1 MVLGLAGWL
10 RADEAQ
16 ELFGRGEA
24 RYQAAE
30 WNGAA
35 ESYAAVLARFPGC
48 TYAAQAL
55 YSRGWALFQSGRFEG
70 ALADFRAFQERYPTN
85 ALAAECQL
93 KAGDS
98 LRQLRRLDE
107 ALRAY
112 DPVCAAGGRLAPD
125 AWAGKAAVLCAQGDF
140 AAAQAAFCAAARACG
155 RDARAAAYLS
165 HAGNAG
171 EAAQRAAVEHMRL
184 DHAAGRHEA
193 ALAGADAF
201 LVRHATGALLP
212 RVRLYRAEALL
223 ALNRLPEAL
232 QAYLQVGDA
241 DPDAA
246 AGASYGAAWV
256 LLAQEKKDEAC
267 QRFEAFARQYPKHLL
282 APDACFRI
290 GELAYEKGDFAAAA
304 TNYEIAAAAPAAFC
318 DPALYK
324 LGWARE
330 KLAQREPAVQAFLR
344 VAQQHPASEH
354 APEARYRAGCLLQ
367 LMGRFA
373 EARAALAAVGD
384 GVFAE
389 KAACGVADCWRAA
402 GRNTEAAAAYGQV
415 LARWPRGE
423 CRLRALLGRAESLR
437 AAGSFAEAAADYAE
451 AAAAGETR
459 EAAQAML
466 GQGHCWFALKQWDDA
481 ARCFLKVD
489 VLYGF
494 DELKPEAL
502 ALAARSREQAGD
514 AAKAAMCREELKK
527 RFPASREAKG
537 L

>member
-1 MVLGLAGWL
+1 VL

-16 ELFGRGEA
+16 ELFTRGEA
-24 RYQAAE
+24 LYQAAE
-30 WNGAA
+30 WKGAA
-35 ESYAAVLARFPGC
+35 GSYAAVLARFPGSP
-48 TYAAQAL
+48 YAAQSL
-55 YSRGWALFQSGRFEG
+55 YSRGWALFQAGSFEG

-107 ALRAY
+107 AVRAY

-125 AWAGKAAVLCAQGDF
+125 AWAGKAWALYAQRDF
-140 AAAQAAFCAAARACG
+140 DAAQAAFCAAAQACG

-165 HAGNAG
+165 QAGHAG
-171 EAAQRAAVEHMRL
+171 EAAQRAAVEQVRL
-184 DHAAGRHEA
+184 DHAAGRYEA
-193 ALAGADAF
+193 ALARADAC
-201 LVRHATGALLP
+201 LVRHATGAALP
-212 RVRLYRAEALL
+212 QLRLARAEALL
-223 ALNRLPEAL
+223 ELKRLPEAL
-232 QAYLQVGDA
+232 QAYLQVGGA
-241 DPDAA
+241 DAA
-246 AGASYGAAWV
+246 AAASASYGAAWV
-256 LLAQEKKDEAC
+256 LLAQGKKDEAR

-282 APDACFRI
+282 APDASFRI
-290 GELAYEKGDFAAAA
+290 GELAYEKEEFAAAA
-304 TNYEIAAAAPAAFC
+304 THYEIAAAAPAAFR
-318 DPALYK
+318 DKALYK

-330 KLAQREPAVQAFLR
+330 KQAQREPAAQAFLR
-344 VAQQHPASEH
+344 LAQQHPASEH

-367 LMGRFA
+367 AMGRLD
-373 EARAALAAVGD
+373 EARAALAAAGD
-384 GVFAE
+384 SVFAE

-402 GRNTEAAAAYGQV
+402 GSNTEAAVAYGQV

-423 CRLRALLGRAESLR
+423 CRLRALLGRADAQR
-437 AAGSFAEAAADYAE
+437 AAGAFAGAAADYAE

-466 GQGHCWFALKQWDDA
+466 GQGHCWLALKKWDDA

-502 ALAARSREQAGD
+502 ALAARCRELAGD
-514 AAKAAMCREELKK
+514 AAKAAACREELKK